1 MASTFLRHLLFYIS
15 ACYCAVLV
23 LIHHHLHSKP
33 VHVGVQKEPLGSV
46 HDYATRAYSAA
57 QAASSGRVAGDAYE
71 KAAAKAAEEAAAAS
85 GARASRSIGMK
96 GSCLDWCWHER
107 LLPWLVLA
115 WKAPALTGVGME
127 GSCLDWCWGFNSL
140 LTGTL
145 KIPSTSMR
153 EGSTRLRR
161 SWMRGP

>member
-85 GARASRSIGMK
+85 GARASRHPKDPKYEYERRKHPAEEILDA
-96 GSCLDWCWHER
+96 GSLDVDR
-107 LLPWLVLA
+107 A
-115 WKAPALTGVGME
+115 ME
-127 GSCLDWCWGFNSL
+127 GED
-140 LTGTL
+140 
-145 KIPSTSMR
+145 
-153 EGSTRLRR
+153 E
-161 SWMRGP
+161 